1 LAGFTSF
8 LSHIGEP
15 PWQIFTQPLGLR
27 KSVFVGT
34 SAIAFRYCNMIKL
47 VPYLWLVQINF
58 ESLKI
63 SIYTMVSASLAVFAG
78 VRLVK
83 LIPKAV
89 FCKIIKWEL
98 TGI

>member
-1 LAGFTSF
+1 MESKPRQNHRGKKQRV
-8 LSHIGEP
+8 P
-15 PWQIFTQPLGLR
+15 N
-27 KSVFVGT
+27 VG
-34 SAIAFRYCNMIKL
+34 INPL

-63 SIYTMVSASLAVFAG
+63 SIYMMVSASLAVFAG

-89 FCKIIKWEL
+89 FCKIIKWAL